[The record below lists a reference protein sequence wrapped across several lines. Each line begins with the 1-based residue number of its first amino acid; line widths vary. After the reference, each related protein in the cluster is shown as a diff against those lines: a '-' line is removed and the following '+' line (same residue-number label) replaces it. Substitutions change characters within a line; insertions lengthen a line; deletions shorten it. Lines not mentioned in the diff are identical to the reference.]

1 MGSGSLGTVLII
13 GVVLVGGF
21 LVLNKKTGILDIFK
35 NFGGKG
41 AGNFLKTGSITGNQP
56 NVLVNPDEGGVVAN
70 SKNSA
75 DECKGFK
82 GMGAIYDQCIN
93 SKMAYTHSY
102 FAGGRYDGRGI
113 GSRITIG

>member
-1 MGSGSLGTVLII
+1 MGRSGLGTALII

-21 LVLNKKTGILDIFK
+21 LILNKKTGILDVFK
-35 NFGGKG
+35 NFGGG
-41 AGNFLKTGSITGNQP
+41 GLSNFLSKGSVTGNQP
-56 NVLVNPDEGGVVAN
+56 VIDTSPGGVIVNPTH
-70 SKNSA
+70 SA

-82 GMGAIYDQCIN
+82 GMGDIYTQCIN
-93 SKMAYTHSY
+93 SGKSNYARSY